1 VGLLGD
7 RLKSLLG
14 GPRSSA
20 EAGLSAHGRAAPG
33 LAARPGRGEVRLST
47 RPVATETRQSRG
59 LDQFFGSYRDQT
71 GLSILDLGG
80 AHQENINFI
89 TSLGHKFYSEDFLRI
104 FEETFGE
111 DIADQSNPGRID
123 YFLRRSLDYADEQ
136 FDGVLAWDA
145 LEYMEPALLAAT
157 AERLWRI
164 LKPKGYLLAIFHPA
178 ERKQTVP
185 CYNFRIQDPRTLQVG
200 RHGER
205 AAAQTLFNNRSVEK
219 LFQKFESVK
228 FFLARDSLREVIVR
242 R

>member
-1 VGLLGD
+1 VGLLSE
-7 RLKSLLG
+7 RLKTFLR

-20 EAGLSAHGRAAPG
+20 EPGPPANGGKVPGFVLRPGQGAAPD
-33 LAARPGRGEVRLST
+33 
-47 RPVATETRQSRG
+47 TRQSRG
-59 LDQFFGSYRDQT
+59 LDQFFSSFRDQT

-104 FEETFGE
+104 FQETFGE
-111 DIADQSNPGRID
+111 DTADQSNPGRIH
-123 YFLRRSLDYADEQ
+123 YFLRRSLEYADEQ

-145 LEYMEPALLAAT
+145 LELMEPALLAAT
-157 AERLWRI
+157 ADRLLRI
-164 LKPKGYLLAIFHPA
+164 LKPKGYLLAIFHSA
-178 ERKQTVP
+178 DRKQMVP
-185 CYNFRIQDPRTLQVG
+185 YYTFRIQDLRTLRVS

-205 AAAQTLFNNRSVEK
+205 AAAQQLFNNRSLEK

-242 R
+242 K